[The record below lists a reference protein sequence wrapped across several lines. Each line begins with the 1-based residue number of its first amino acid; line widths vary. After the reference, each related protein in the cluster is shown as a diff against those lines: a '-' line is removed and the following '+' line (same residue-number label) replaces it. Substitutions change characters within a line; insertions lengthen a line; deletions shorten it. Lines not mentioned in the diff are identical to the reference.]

1 MGLRLKPGCKTG
13 FFTVYLAYDYRNYFD
28 YNKRRDVPRSCS
40 LSFLQPALIQK
51 IPYRCRRAVAPA
63 DERFMDLLH
72 SRRGLFIIEKID
84 ERDVLL
90 HRRR

>member
-1 MGLRLKPGCKTG
+1 MITEIILITTNAVTFLALVACLFFNLRLSKK
-13 FFTVYLAYDYRNYFD
+13 YH
-28 YNKRRDVPRSCS
+28 
-40 LSFLQPALIQK
+40 I
-51 IPYRCRRAVAPA
+51 VAAEPLRLA